1 MIGGFIMPVQKDY
14 SQIELKSKK
23 LRIAVGL
30 LIGLGV
36 AILLRLTPAIDNY
49 WINFITA
56 LIVSNTI
63 SICVISGLLI
73 ALHIVDLKR
82 FKAMLEKED
91 EKNVH

>member
-1 MIGGFIMPVQKDY
+1 MPVQKDY

-91 EKNVH
+91 EKKVH

>member
-1 MIGGFIMPVQKDY
+1 MPVQKDY

>member
-1 MIGGFIMPVQKDY
+1 MPVQKDY

-73 ALHIVDLKR
+73 ALHIVDLER

>member
-1 MIGGFIMPVQKDY
+1 MPVQKDY
-14 SQIELKSKK
+14 AQIELKSKK
-23 LRIAVGL
+23 LKIAVGL

-63 SICVISGLLI
+63 SIFVISGLLI

>member
-1 MIGGFIMPVQKDY
+1 MPVQKDY

-23 LRIAVGL
+23 LKIAVGL

-63 SICVISGLLI
+63 SIFVISGLLI

>member
-1 MIGGFIMPVQKDY
+1 MPVQKDY

-91 EKNVH
+91 EKNVR

>member
-1 MIGGFIMPVQKDY
+1 MPVQKDY

-30 LIGLGV
+30 LVGLAV
-36 AILLRLTPAIDNY
+36 AILLRLTPAIDSY
-49 WINFITA
+49 WVNFLTA
-56 LIVSNTI
+56 LVVSNTI
-63 SICVISGLLI
+63 SILVISGLLI

>member
-1 MIGGFIMPVQKDY
+1 MPVQKDY

-36 AILLRLTPAIDNY
+36 SILLRLTPAIDNY

>member
-1 MIGGFIMPVQKDY
+1 MPVQKDY

-23 LRIAVGL
+23 LQIAVGL

>member
-1 MIGGFIMPVQKDY
+1 MPVQKDY

-63 SICVISGLLI
+63 SVCVISGLLI

>member
-1 MIGGFIMPVQKDY
+1 MPVQKDY

-36 AILLRLTPAIDNY
+36 AILLRLTPAIDNN

>member
-1 MIGGFIMPVQKDY
+1 MPVQKDY

-56 LIVSNTI
+56 LVVSNTI
-63 SICVISGLLI
+63 SILVISGLLI

>member
-1 MIGGFIMPVQKDY
+1 MPVQKDY

-23 LRIAVGL
+23 MRIAVGL

>member
-1 MIGGFIMPVQKDY
+1 MPVQKDY
-14 SQIELKSKK
+14 AQIELKSKK

>member
-1 MIGGFIMPVQKDY
+1 MPVQKDY

-23 LRIAVGL
+23 MRIAVGL

-73 ALHIVDLKR
+73 VLHIVDLKR

>member
-1 MIGGFIMPVQKDY
+1 MPVQKDY

-30 LIGLGV
+30 LVGLAV
-36 AILLRLTPAIDNY
+36 AILLRLTPAIDSY
-49 WINFITA
+49 WVNFLTA
-56 LIVSNTI
+56 LVVSNTI
-63 SICVISGLLI
+63 SILVISGVLI

>member
-1 MIGGFIMPVQKDY
+1 MPVQKDY
-14 SQIELKSKK
+14 AQIELKSKK
-23 LRIAVGL
+23 LKIAVGL

>member
-1 MIGGFIMPVQKDY
+1 MPVQKDY

-30 LIGLGV
+30 LVGLAV
-36 AILLRLTPAIDNY
+36 AILLRLTPAIDFY
-49 WINFITA
+49 WVNFLTA
-56 LIVSNTI
+56 LVVSNTI
-63 SICVISGLLI
+63 SILVISGLLI

>member
-1 MIGGFIMPVQKDY
+1 MPVQKDY

-49 WINFITA
+49 CINFITA

>member
-1 MIGGFIMPVQKDY
+1 MPVQKDY

-73 ALHIVDLKR
+73 ALHCIL
-82 FKAMLEKED
+82 FCILLI
-91 EKNVH
+91 

>member
-1 MIGGFIMPVQKDY
+1 MPVQKDY

-63 SICVISGLLI
+63 SICVISGSFI

-91 EKNVH
+91 GENVH

>member
-1 MIGGFIMPVQKDY
+1 MPVQKDY

-56 LIVSNTI
+56 LIVSNII

>member
-1 MIGGFIMPVQKDY
+1 MPVQKDY

-56 LIVSNTI
+56 LVVSNTI

>member
-1 MIGGFIMPVQKDY
+1 MPVQKDY

-56 LIVSNTI
+56 LIVSNAI

>member
-1 MIGGFIMPVQKDY
+1 MPVQKDY

-23 LRIAVGL
+23 LRIAVGFV
-30 LIGLGV
+30 IGLGV

>member
-1 MIGGFIMPVQKDY
+1 MPVQKDY
-14 SQIELKSKK
+14 AQIELKSKK
-23 LRIAVGL
+23 LKIAVGL

-63 SICVISGLLI
+63 SIFVISGLLI
-73 ALHIVDLKR
+73 A
-82 FKAMLEKED
+82 
-91 EKNVH
+91 